1 MRGTD
6 RADPSSQ
13 TSTETTTEID
23 AVSTPDTGQPA
34 EARPVTSRGRR
45 WRGLT
50 GALAAGLVVLTVVV
64 LVAQVVGLVHGSE
77 GPGPFMVVGHVVA
90 AALAVP
96 AQRIA
101 DRRQG
106 RPAAL
111 AGAAVL
117 ALTLAA
123 LWLYWWH

>member
-1 MRGTD
+1 MRG
-6 RADPSSQ
+6 
-13 TSTETTTEID
+13 TETTTEID
-23 AVSTPDTGQPA
+23 AVSRPDAGQSA
-34 EARPVTSRGRR
+34 ESRSDTSRIRR

-64 LVAQVVGLVHGSE
+64 LVAQVVGQVNGSA
-77 GPGPFMVVGHVVA
+77 GPGPFMVVGHVVS

-101 DRRQG
+101 DRRRG

-111 AGAAVL
+111 AGAAVVVL
-117 ALTLAA
+117 ALAT
-123 LWLYWWH
+123 LWLYWWR

>member
-1 MRGTD
+1 MRG
-6 RADPSSQ
+6 
-13 TSTETTTEID
+13 TETTTEID
-23 AVSTPDTGQPA
+23 AVSRPDAEQPA
-34 EARPVTSRGRR
+34 EARSVTSRSRR
-45 WRGLT
+45 WRGLS

-64 LVAQVVGLVHGSE
+64 LVAQVVGLVNGSE

-96 AQRIA
+96 AQRSA

-106 RPAAL
+106 GPAAL
-111 AGAAVL
+111 AGAAVA
-117 ALTLAA
+117 ALTLAT